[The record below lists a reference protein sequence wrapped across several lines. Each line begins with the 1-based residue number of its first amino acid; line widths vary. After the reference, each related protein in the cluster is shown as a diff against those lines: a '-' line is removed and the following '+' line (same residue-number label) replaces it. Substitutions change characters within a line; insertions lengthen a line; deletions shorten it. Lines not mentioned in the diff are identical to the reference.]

1 MPLIMQGGG
10 HSVTAYL
17 HPSVSASHAVF
28 GHAGQRTVCHN
39 VTAHKCQCV
48 TYCVWS
54 CRAEDRL
61 SQRNCN
67 LVDNSVVMSL
77 INQSMNRS
85 VRTCEALL
93 IIVCSNVIPLFN
105 SCAQCSILSLTQLL

>member
-1 MPLIMQGGG
+1 MQ
-10 HSVTAYL
+10 
-17 HPSVSASHAVF
+17 PSVSVLHAVF
-28 GHAGQRTVCHN
+28 GHAGRRIVCHS
-39 VTAHKCQCV
+39 VTATECQCV
-48 TYCVWS
+48 TCCVWS

-93 IIVCSNVIPLFN
+93 IVV
-105 SCAQCSILSLTQLL
+105 